1 MLNETGKC
9 KEGTVGA
16 SLANLTVIFCRALR
30 GLQACLHPACAFG
43 GLACW
48 AALGL
53 RGCRRLACMANGH
66 CRRAMRELRNC
77 RRFVRVLGGLACWAA
92 LGWRGCRCLACM
104 ADGHCRQAVRGRR
117 GCQLARMLC
126 GLAAGLADELPTSC
140 LRARRAYVLSGAGLA
155 DSSVSRLPAWRS
167 LLGDGMLR
175 LSGSVAPCLR
185 GVG

>member
-16 SLANLTVIFCRALR
+16 SLANLTVVFCRALW
-30 GLQACLHPACAFG
+30 GLRACSHLACAFG

-48 AALGL
+48 
-53 RGCRRLACMANGH
+53 
-66 CRRAMRELRNC
+66 
-77 RRFVRVLGGLACWAA
+77 VA
-92 LGWRGCRCLACM
+92 LGWRGCRRLACM
-104 ADGHCRQAVRGRR
+104 ADGHCRQAVRGMR

-126 GLAAGLADELPTSC
+126 GLAAGLADPS
-140 LRARRAYVLSGAGLA
+140 A
-155 DSSVSRLPAWRS
+155 SRLPAWRS